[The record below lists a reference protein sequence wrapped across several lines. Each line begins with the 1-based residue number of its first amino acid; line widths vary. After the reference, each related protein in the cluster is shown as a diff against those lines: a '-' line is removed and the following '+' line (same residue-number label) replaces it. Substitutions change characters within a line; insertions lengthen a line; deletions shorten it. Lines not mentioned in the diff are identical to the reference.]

1 MILPLIPQV
10 GAVLSRFFQD
20 LFLELI
26 REDERNRKI
35 GKDIVLAQGE
45 RIIIK
50 DSAGAKWAVVV
61 DTSGNLSTVA
71 A

>member
-10 GAVLSRFFQD
+10 GAVLSRFFLD
-20 LFLELI
+20 LFAELV

-35 GKDIVLAQGE
+35 GQDIVLAQGE
-45 RIIIK
+45 RVIVK
-50 DSAGAKWAVVV
+50 DSTGAKWAVVV